1 MQKRLMRDI
10 LAPLNYLGLLV
21 GMCLESK
28 QFASE
33 TICTDVG
40 LMRDLELTRAV
51 YNVRCVPPQPNLS
64 SACVRTSSNNT
75 HNTNRKIF

>member
-33 TICTDVG
+33 TICTDVA
-40 LMRDLELTRAV
+40 LMRDRELTRAV
-51 YNVRCVPPQPNLS
+51 YNVRCVPPQPNL
-64 SACVRTSSNNT
+64 
-75 HNTNRKIF
+75 